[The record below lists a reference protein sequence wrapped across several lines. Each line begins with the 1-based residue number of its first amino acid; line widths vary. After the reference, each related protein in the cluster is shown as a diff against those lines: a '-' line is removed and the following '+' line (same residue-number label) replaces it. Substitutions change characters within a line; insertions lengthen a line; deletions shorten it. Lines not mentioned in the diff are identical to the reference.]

1 MTYFRLVSHLHGAL
15 DTAQIW
21 FIECV
26 ALKTVQYRLRFEGT
40 EQDADAE
47 VARLNAFARA
57 KVHDPWQAAT
67 LAWRRLQHIA

>member
-1 MTYFRLVSHLHGAL
+1 MTHFRLVSHLHGAL

-26 ALKTVQYRLRFEGT
+26 ALGSVQYRLRFEGT
-40 EQDADAE
+40 NEDADAE

-57 KVHDPWQAAT
+57 KVHDPWQAAG
-67 LAWRRLQHIA
+67 